1 MRIRQ
6 INQGDRILIGYKETG
21 VFVDIVKFQD
31 YMLGKYKTRYR
42 VDVHGRTVASMIDT
56 KAEAVKIARKHLR
69 MLVLDEVTKGL

>member
-1 MRIRQ
+1 MRIRE
-6 INQGDRILIGYKETG
+6 IKQGDVTLIGYKETG

-56 KAEAVKIARKHLR
+56 KAEAVKIARQHLR